1 MANATNFSSSG
12 ADTEN
17 IGVIITKTTI
27 CMFLLALSLAE
38 NSLVL
43 LIFKLNFRNRLRSTN
58 CYFIANM
65 SLADLLFAVQN
76 LPHAYNNFVF
86 NGHWVLRESVGLALC
101 KVDVFFSLISMVT
114 TNLTILAI
122 SVDRYF
128 AVFMPYK
135 KLITRRICFLIIFLT
150 WFISTVFASP
160 LLYYS
165 TLVERGFYTTCTL
178 SDGHVLKLWYT
189 ILAGILTTTLVIM
202 LVLYTAVG
210 LKIWQYR
217 SIPGNPTQ
225 ATLARREKQNRE
237 IFKML
242 ITLVVVFYV
251 CFLPFVMLS
260 LSHLFGFYFA
270 LKRNYGRFTVLVL
283 YFMNAVINPM
293 IYYIFNESFREG
305 FRSVLAK
312 AICRNRGTVHS
323 VERPLTPAVIEA
335 SGRTPGKLQ
344 PTVYG

>member
-12 ADTEN
+12 TDTEN

-43 LIFKLNFRNRLRSTN
+43 LIFKLNFRNRLKSTN

-76 LPHAYNNFVF
+76 LPHAYNNFVL

-101 KVDVFFSLISMVT
+101 KVDAFFSLISMVT
-114 TNLTILAI
+114 TNLTM
-122 SVDRYF
+122 
-128 AVFMPYK
+128 FMPYK

-312 AICRNRGTVHS
+312 TICRNRGTMHS

>member
-1 MANATNFSSSG
+1 
-12 ADTEN
+12 
-17 IGVIITKTTI
+17 
-27 CMFLLALSLAE
+27 
-38 NSLVL
+38 
-43 LIFKLNFRNRLRSTN
+43 
-58 CYFIANM
+58 M

-76 LPHAYNNFVF
+76 LPHAYNDFVL

-122 SVDRYF
+122 SVDRCF

-150 WFISTVFASP
+150 WFISTVYASP

-178 SDGHVLKLWYT
+178 SDAHVLKLWYT
-189 ILAGILTTTLVIM
+189 ILAGILAITLVIM
-202 LVLYTAVG
+202 LVLYTAIG

-217 SIPGNPTQ
+217 TIPGNPTQ

-251 CFLPFVMLS
+251 CLLPFVMLS
-260 LSHLFGFYFA
+260 LSHLFGFYLV
-270 LKRNYGRFTVLVL
+270 LKRNYGRFTVLML

-312 AICRNRGTVHS
+312 NICRNRGTVHT

-335 SGRTPGKLQ
+335 SG
-344 PTVYG
+344 